1 MEHLVARQ
9 YPPVLI
15 PAAQHPFELFL
26 IHSFAS
32 SQFGPFGKIKGGGF
46 VPLLCLIPFIL
57 LQILLA
63 GKQGF
68 LIALPDAVGEV

>member
-1 MEHLVARQ
+1 M
-9 YPPVLI
+9 I

-32 SQFGPFGKIKGGGF
+32 SQFGPFGKIKGIGF
-46 VPLLCLIPFIL
+46 VPLLRLIPFIL

-68 LIALPDAVGEV
+68 LVALQNTVGEV